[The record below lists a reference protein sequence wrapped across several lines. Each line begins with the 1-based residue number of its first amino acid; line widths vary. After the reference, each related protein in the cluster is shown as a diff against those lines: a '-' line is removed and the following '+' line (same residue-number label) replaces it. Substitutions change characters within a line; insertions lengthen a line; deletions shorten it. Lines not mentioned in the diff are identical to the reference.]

1 MKKLFVGIM
10 SVLAFTVGAV
20 ETHDWK
26 ITEVTENKAIVGY
39 IYHTGAVGT
48 QIGVK
53 TERFVTGLR
62 FVCSTKAALTP
73 ADPLITI
80 YWNTMIGSIPQYTEI
95 QLDKKPPEVDLSTF
109 RWEQDGPLLYRSVYI
124 SKSLIKLM
132 KTSNSISF
140 SWLGTDAVR
149 RTTMFDLKTFNAHLG
164 EFSALCK
171 IEL

>member
-124 SKSLIKLM
+124 SKSLIKLIM
-132 KTSNSISF
+132 LITEIKNHLS
-140 SWLGTDAVR
+140 L
-149 RTTMFDLKTFNAHLG
+149 LKFLI
-164 EFSALCK
+164 LYCK
-171 IEL
+171 IICKKKIANICNV